1 MSSPLTPMSWKLSSV
16 KRQPLWH
23 LAQAAL
29 VLNTTK
35 PRLASG
41 VMAASSPASQR
52 SNGASGDTT
61 PRSKV
66 AMALATVSGATGS
79 PG

>member
-1 MSSPLTPMSWKLSSV
+1 M

-35 PRLASG
+35 PRLAS
-41 VMAASSPASQR
+41 AADRVSSPAIQR
-52 SNGASGDTT
+52 SNGASGETM

-66 AMALATVSGATGS
+66 AMALATVAGATGS